1 MAAPSPILLEACVDS
16 VASAVAAER
25 GGAGRIELCA
35 DLAAGGTTPS
45 AGTIAECRKRL
56 AIPIV
61 VMIRPRGGD
70 FLYSDAEVAVMRRD
84 IAHAK
89 AAGVDGVVFGLLRR
103 NGAVDA
109 ARARSLLAAARPLDV
124 TFHRAI
130 DAARDAEE
138 ALEALIAIGVDRVLT
153 AGGTGSALRGA
164 ARIARLVRRAA
175 GRIGIIAG
183 GGIDARNVRGVVER
197 SGVRE
202 VHVWRGGTVSRQP
215 GVRLTDARRIA
226 RIARALRG
234 R

>member
-1 MAAPSPILLEACVDS
+1 MATPVLLEACVDS
-16 VASAVAAER
+16 VASGVAAER

-56 AIPIV
+56 SIPIV

-70 FLYSDAEVAVMRRD
+70 FRYSDAEVAVMRRD

-130 DAARDAEE
+130 DAARDPEE
-138 ALEALIAIGVDRVLT
+138 ALDALMAIGVDRVLT
-153 AGGTGSALRGA
+153 AGGTGTALRGA
-164 ARIARLVRRAA
+164 AGIARLVRQAA

-183 GGIDARNVRGVVER
+183 GGIDARNANAVVER
-197 SGVRE
+197 SGVGE
-202 VHVWRGGTVSRQP
+202 IHVWRGGTTRASS
-215 GVRLTDARRIA
+215 GVRVTDEARIA
-226 RIARALRG
+226 RIARALR
-234 R
+234 RR

>member
-1 MAAPSPILLEACVDS
+1 MATPVLLEACVDS

-25 GGAGRIELCA
+25 GGAARIELCA

-56 AIPIV
+56 RIPIV

-89 AAGVDGVVFGLLRR
+89 AAGVDGAVFGLLRR

-130 DAARDAEE
+130 DASRDPEE

-153 AGGTGSALRGA
+153 AGGNTTALRGA
-164 ARIARLVRRAA
+164 AGIARLVGLAA
-175 GRIGIIAG
+175 GRIGIIAA
-183 GGIDARNVRGVVER
+183 GGIDARNARAVVAQTGVTEI
-197 SGVRE
+197 
-202 VHVWRGGTVSRQP
+202 HVWRGGTVPARS
-215 GVRLTDARRIA
+215 GVRQTDAARIA
-226 RIARALRG
+226 RIARALR
-234 R
+234 RP